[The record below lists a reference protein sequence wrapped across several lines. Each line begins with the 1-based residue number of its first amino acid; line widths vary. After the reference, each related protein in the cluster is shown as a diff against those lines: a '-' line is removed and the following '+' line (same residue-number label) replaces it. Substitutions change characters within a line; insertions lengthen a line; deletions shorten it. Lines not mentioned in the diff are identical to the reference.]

1 MTFETFLT
9 PSLPRSTRW
18 RRLTY
23 ALSLALHGALLLIGV
38 AASFWRVDEISPPTT
53 PITLG
58 IFSPPPPPPPPL
70 GSRKSTTPRTRTR
83 AALEQ
88 PPPPRPTEAP
98 TTAPTTEATE
108 ATEGPIGDPD
118 GDPDGLPDGIGVG
131 EAPPRFIPPTVARG
145 QLAIDPQ
152 KEPYRVRLPPA
163 LATAGMT
170 VWALVK
176 ICART
181 NGTVSEVKLL
191 KSADPALDPTIVA
204 VLSTWRYQPYTLDGR
219 PVPFCTTVRY
229 NHHPL
234 TPSAKDQ
241 GDIMSFTL
249 VELWNKMGPS
259 PRRW

>member
-1 MTFETFLT
+1 MTFETFLNPT
-9 PSLPRSTRW
+9 LPRPARW

-23 ALSLALHGALLLIGV
+23 AVSLALHGALLLIGV
-38 AASFWRVDEISPPTT
+38 AASFWHVEELTPPAV
-53 PITLG
+53 PITFG

-70 GSRKSTTPRTRTR
+70 GSRKSTTARTRTR

-88 PPPPRPTEAP
+88 PSPTRPTEAP
-98 TTAPTTEATE
+98 TTAPTTEAD
-108 ATEGPIGDPD
+108 EGPPSTASGDPNGIPGGIGDT
-118 GDPDGLPDGIGVG
+118 

-152 KEPYRVRLPPA
+152 AEPYRVRLPPA
-163 LATAGMT
+163 MATAGMT

-181 NGTVSEVKLL
+181 DGTVSEVKIL
-191 KSADPALDPTIVA
+191 KSADPTLDPTIVA

-229 NHHPL
+229 EI
-234 TPSAKDQ
+234 T
-241 GDIMSFTL
+241 T
-249 VELWNKMGPS
+249 
-259 PRRW
+259 R